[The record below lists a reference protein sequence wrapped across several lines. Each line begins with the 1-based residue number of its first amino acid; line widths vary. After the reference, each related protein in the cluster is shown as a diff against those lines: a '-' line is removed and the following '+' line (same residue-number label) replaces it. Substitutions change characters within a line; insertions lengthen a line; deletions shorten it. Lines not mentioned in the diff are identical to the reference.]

1 MKDIQN
7 ICTSI
12 EVNDQKISNPVAPII
27 VQTSSF
33 RFENYQHYLDVNC
46 GKEEMYSYTRDG
58 NPTTAILEEKIAAL
72 EGGEKARAFASGM
85 GAISA
90 TIFSLLKQ
98 GDHVIVVNTVYTSS
112 VKVIQSLKKFGIE
125 SSVIHVNETQEIF
138 DYVNEQ
144 TKMIYFESPSSQK
157 FEMLDLKQIS
167 NFARKRNI
175 YTVID
180 NTWSTP
186 LFQNPLNH
194 GIDVVIHS
202 CSKYIGGHS
211 DIVGGIVV
219 ANKEIVKTID
229 EYGAVLLGASL
240 SPHDAW
246 LAIRGLRTL
255 PIRMKSQQETIIKV
269 LDCLKNDSR
278 IKKIYH
284 PYIQQKELASTYLNG
299 YSSLFGMV
307 LDNATPQIIER
318 FVNHLHV
325 LSLAYSWGGFESLIL
340 PAFKGNNEEEMKKR
354 GLDLGH
360 FRVYLGLED
369 SNLLINDILS
379 ALDYAYEGEEI

>member
-1 MKDIQN
+1 M
-7 ICTSI
+7 
-12 EVNDQKISNPVAPII
+12 
-27 VQTSSF
+27 
-33 RFENYQHYLDVNC
+33 
-46 GKEEMYSYTRDG
+46 
-58 NPTTAILEEKIAAL
+58 
-72 EGGEKARAFASGM
+72 
-85 GAISA
+85 
-90 TIFSLLKQ
+90 
-98 GDHVIVVNTVYTSS
+98 
-112 VKVIQSLKKFGIE
+112 
-125 SSVIHVNETQEIF
+125 
-138 DYVNEQ
+138 
-144 TKMIYFESPSSQK
+144 
-157 FEMLDLKQIS
+157 
-167 NFARKRNI
+167 
-175 YTVID
+175 
-180 NTWSTP
+180 
-186 LFQNPLNH
+186 
-194 GIDVVIHS
+194 
-202 CSKYIGGHS
+202 
-211 DIVGGIVV
+211 
-219 ANKEIVKTID
+219 
-229 EYGAVLLGASL
+229 GASL

-340 PAFKGNNEEEMKKR
+340 TAFKGNNEEEMKKR